1 MIKKSIGNMAYTH
14 KFTPHPAGQWSR
26 RLKTGQVRGP
36 WMEPTKIGEDGATL
50 CHTIFQL
57 LLLPWS
63 QLIFFCPAVGNKRKT
78 LTVCYP
84 HLFGGLQ
91 FSFASFCPLL
101 LFFIY
106 FFGSPGPWPCP
117 AN

>member
-1 MIKKSIGNMAYTH
+1 VEQTTKNWTGS
-14 KFTPHPAGQWSR
+14 WS
-26 RLKTGQVRGP
+26 LDGA
-36 WMEPTKIGEDGATL
+36 TKIGEDGATL

-91 FSFASFCPLL
+91 FSFASFCPLF

-106 FFGSPGPWPCP
+106 FFWLTAGVFYPPSEHLLKLPE
-117 AN
+117 

>member
-1 MIKKSIGNMAYTH
+1 VEQTTKNWTGS
-14 KFTPHPAGQWSR
+14 WS
-26 RLKTGQVRGP
+26 LDGA
-36 WMEPTKIGEDGATL
+36 TKIGEDGATL

-106 FFGSPGPWPCP
+106 FFGSLLVFFIPP
-117 AN
+117 ASTC